1 MSEEIKKETQDL
13 ELDLNKLEQVS
24 GGAGLLEQL
33 VTRIKADGHAN
44 ELKTLLQTQRKP
56 AACAKCCEYYPE
68 LCGLA
73 GAAVTM
79 L

>member
-1 MSEEIKKETQDL
+1 MNEKIKNEEPDVAL
-13 ELDLNKLEQVS
+13 ELDKLNQVS

-33 VTRIKADGHAN
+33 VPRIKADGHAK
-44 ELKTLLQTQRKP
+44 ELRDLLKTQGKP

>member
-1 MSEEIKKETQDL
+1 MNEKIKNEEPDVAL
-13 ELDLNKLEQVS
+13 ELDKLNQVS

-33 VTRIKADGHAN
+33 VTRIKADGHAK
-44 ELKTLLQTQRKP
+44 ELRDLLKTQGKP

>member
-1 MSEEIKKETQDL
+1 MNEKIKNEAPDVAL
-13 ELDLNKLEQVS
+13 ELDMLNQVS
-24 GGAGLLEQL
+24 GGTGKLEEL
-33 VTRIKADGHAN
+33 VTRIKADGHAK
-44 ELKTLLQTQRKP
+44 ELRDLLKTQGKP

>member
-1 MSEEIKKETQDL
+1 MSEEIKKEAQDL
-13 ELDLNKLEQVS
+13 ELNLDKLEQVS

-33 VTRIKADGHAN
+33 VTRIKADGHAD
-44 ELKTLLQTQRKP
+44 ELRTLLQTQGKP
-56 AACAKCCEYYPE
+56 AAAMKCCEYYPE

-73 GAAVTM
+73 GVAVTM

>member
-1 MSEEIKKETQDL
+1 MNEKIKNEATDVAL
-13 ELDLNKLEQVS
+13 ELDKLNQVS
-24 GGAGLLEQL
+24 GGTGKLEEL
-33 VTRIKADGHAN
+33 VTRIKADGHAK
-44 ELKTLLQTQRKP
+44 EHRDLLKTQGTP
-56 AACAKCCEYYPE
+56 AAAMKCCEYYPE